1 MKVEFS
7 RLRRGELIA
16 GAAALVLILTL
27 FGLPWYGLTGA
38 AQRSADALGIST
50 SVNGWHGLTDLRW
63 LILLTALTG
72 LALAVAQSA
81 CRAPA
86 LPVSLSTITT
96 VLGVVTCLA
105 LIDRVLLN
113 VPGPSELVGARV
125 GAYAGLISGL
135 ALTAGAFVSLREEDP
150 ADPVRNA
157 AIETVHLG

>member
-27 FGLPWYGLTGA
+27 FGLPWYGLTG

-72 LALAVAQSA
+72 LALAVSQSA

-96 VLGVVTCLA
+96 VLGVITSLS

-125 GAYAGLISGL
+125 GAYVGLISGL